1 MIERITNMVPE
12 IATILIGTCVG
23 AVAVVYA
30 GTKGYLGHRKSRA
43 APSPATTTSA
53 IATATEQANEVPAAE
68 TRVAAEPAPSP
79 SPAPSS
85 ARYETVQPAPRD
97 GPARPSPSHLLGSI
111 TDFRSSNAREEADK
125 DIQASDGPC
134 TWSPR
139 CQEGPHQT
147 QEAVGRRN
155 KARAWVH
162 KPTLHLF

>member
-85 ARYETVQPAPRD
+85 ARYETVQPAPA
-97 GPARPSPSHLLGSI
+97 PVTYSAPSPTFAAPTL
-111 TDFRSSNAREEADK
+111 AK
-125 DIQASDGPC
+125 
-134 TWSPR
+134 
-139 CQEGPHQT
+139 
-147 QEAVGRRN
+147 
-155 KARAWVH
+155 
-162 KPTLHLF
+162 KPTRTYRRRTAPVRGPPGVKKALTKPKKR